1 MTGSG
6 PAISNGDFTAQELNE
21 RILAWIL
28 SVRDAEDLSARS
40 IEKGAGLEIK
50 AYPNDPAGFYAAGK
64 LADPWRYSLSSITPS
79 PGRKSREIMFNMY
92 VPFDKEADMTPVC
105 IGLDFYKEALI
116 AAGFTPSS
124 QPPRLGVERRHF
136 RSEKARVLIHLR
148 GKAKRYDE
156 QLCVFK
162 VYVNATLRKD

>member
-1 MTGSG
+1 MTGSDS
-6 PAISNGDFTAQELNE
+6 AISTGDLTAQQLNE

-40 IEKGAGLEIK
+40 IEKGTGLEIK
-50 AYPNDPAGFYAAGK
+50 ADPKNPAGFYAVGD
-64 LADPWRYSLSSITPS
+64 LAKPWRYALLSITPS
-79 PGRKSREIMFNMY
+79 PGRKSREIMFYMY
-92 VPFDKEADMTPVC
+92 VPFDKDADMTPACV
-105 IGLDFYKEALI
+105 GLELYQEALI

-124 QPPRLGVERRHF
+124 QPPRLGVERRYF

-148 GKAKRYDE
+148 GKVKRYDE

-162 VYVNATLRKD
+162 VYVNATLRKE